1 MLLTEK
7 DWLISYSSN
16 ENNPIADFYIPAL
29 ECAVKYDRKSGFF
42 NSAILSKVAQG
53 LEIMIYNEG
62 QMRLIMGCEFSE
74 DDLQAISKGY
84 ELKERLNSRL
94 DIELKAPENLIQ
106 LKHFEIL
113 SWLIANNFLEIKIAI
128 PLQNNGLP
136 EQLNRHKLFHE
147 KTGIFTDK
155 EENKI
160 AFSGSNNESLGGWQS
175 NVESFH
181 VYCSWEGERDLQRV
195 NEEQFRFDQLWNN
208 LAPNVKVF
216 AMPEAIKN
224 KLLYYNPHYKLIWS
238 KEFKTLAIKNEE
250 SINDVQLTINNEELR
265 VNNKQLNNNE
275 ELNNNVQYKQR
286 ELEINNISN
295 IENNIEEKAN
305 LTAEE
310 IETEK
315 EKFAPL
321 LNIHNHEGCLAYCLE
336 SIPVK
341 PWIHQRKILLKFIAD
356 FPTSALICDEV
367 GLGKTISTG
376 IIVRYLLISRQVQRV
391 LILAPASVQSQWH
404 EELKEKFNLHFWS
417 YSKGVFTNPD
427 GKTITPINNIWNEVD
442 LVLASSHLVRQGSR
456 SQELLQAKDW
466 DLVVVDEAHHA
477 RRRNPSQREDH
488 PNRLLSLLRELK
500 AKTKSLLLLT
510 ATPMQLDTVEVF
522 DLLHLVGLK
531 GLWQY
536 QDNFCNYFDSLPL
549 PVNDLRL
556 NFWQS
561 LAVDYFQQGGKAC
574 AIFEQYLQQ
583 KNRLLLYSLKDTWE
597 RGRSIVNPRK
607 VCQNQEFIDTSKQFL
622 TINTPLKDLM
632 FRHTRETLR
641 EYYRRGILKY
651 PIPNRLVFDNLIVLN
666 PINEIPLYQAV
677 SDYVRHFYNLAQKQ
691 NRKGLGFLMTLYRRR
706 LTSSFYALK
715 KSLERRLEG
724 ISITDDDLMD
734 LDDADDNIIE
744 GLEEY
749 YKVTDPA
756 EIEYLENILRQ
767 CEQMGEDT
775 KLSHY
780 LTLLRQELMNRETV
794 ITFFQYTDTM
804 DYVRET
810 LVQLYGNQVA
820 CYSGRGGELYENG
833 RWKVVKKEVIKRLF
847 TMNNEELIMNNDK
860 SINNKQSTINDQK
873 LPNIKI
879 LLCTK
884 SASEGLNLQTC
895 GVLFQYSCPWN
906 PMQIEQQIGRL
917 DRIGQIHPTIHI
929 HNFYYDG
936 TVEAKV
942 YQKLRSRINAFETV
956 VGNLQPILAQVPT
969 FIEQAVM
976 AADPEE
982 EGVLLSKLENLLDN
996 PPIRPDLSQIVAM
1009 NVDAD
1014 LQLVT
1019 QKIPPNPLPPEKI
1032 EQIFTQSRWL
1042 QSQGIIFEA
1051 QENKIWL
1058 LKWQKSTYHVTFYP
1072 DVYEEYPSVKLMSL
1086 GEPLVEKLLSLLC
1099 L

>member
-1 MLLTEK
+1 
-7 DWLISYSSN
+7 
-16 ENNPIADFYIPAL
+16 
-29 ECAVKYDRKSGFF
+29 
-42 NSAILSKVAQG
+42 
-53 LEIMIYNEG
+53 
-62 QMRLIMGCEFSE
+62 
-74 DDLQAISKGY
+74 
-84 ELKERLNSRL
+84 
-94 DIELKAPENLIQ
+94 
-106 LKHFEIL
+106 
-113 SWLIANNFLEIKIAI
+113 
-128 PLQNNGLP
+128 
-136 EQLNRHKLFHE
+136 
-147 KTGIFTDK
+147 
-155 EENKI
+155 
-160 AFSGSNNESLGGWQS
+160 
-175 NVESFH
+175 
-181 VYCSWEGERDLQRV
+181 
-195 NEEQFRFDQLWNN
+195 
-208 LAPNVKVF
+208 
-216 AMPEAIKN
+216 MPEAIK
-224 KLLYYNPHYKLIWS
+224 KKLIHYTPNYKPVWS
-238 KEFKTLAIKNEE
+238 KEFEILTINNEELTINNEE
-250 SINDVQLTINNEELR
+250 SINNVQLTINNEESINNKELINNVELT
-265 VNNKQLNNNE
+265 VNNKELINND
-275 ELNNNVQYKQR
+275 QHKQR
-286 ELEINNISN
+286 ELKENNIYN
-295 IENNIEEKAN
+295 IENNIEKKAN

-310 IETEK
+310 IEKEK
-315 EKFAPL
+315 EKFASL
-321 LNIHNHEGCLAYCLE
+321 LDIHNHEGCLAYCLE

-356 FPTSALICDEV
+356 FPTSALISDEV

-391 LILAPASVQSQWH
+391 LILAPKSVQSQWH
-404 EELKEKFNLHFWS
+404 EELREKFNLHFWS

-442 LVLASSHLVRQGSR
+442 LVLASSHLARQGSR

-477 RRRNPSQREDH
+477 RRRNPSQREDN
-488 PNRLLSLLRELK
+488 PNRLLALLRELK
-500 AKTKSLLLLT
+500 TKTKSLLLLT

-536 QDNFCNYFDSLPL
+536 QDNFCDYFDGLPL

-561 LAVDYFQQGGKAC
+561 LTVDYFQQGGKPC

-583 KNRLLLYSLKDTWE
+583 NNRLLLYSLKDTWE

-641 EYYRRGILKY
+641 EYYRRGILDK
-651 PIPNRLVFDNLIVLN
+651 PIPNRIVFDNSIVLN

-677 SDYVRHFYNLAQKQ
+677 SDYVRHFYNLAQQQ
-691 NRKGLGFLMTLYRRR
+691 NRFGLGFLMTLYRRR
-706 LTSSFYALK
+706 LTSSFYAIK

-734 LDDADDNIIE
+734 LDDADDHIIE
-744 GLEEY
+744 GLEGY
-749 YKVTDPA
+749 FQATDPA
-756 EIEYLENILRQ
+756 EIEYLEAILQQ
-767 CEQMGEDT
+767 CEQTGEDT

-804 DYVRET
+804 DYVRDT

-847 TMNNEELIMNNDK
+847 TMNNEELIINNERG
-860 SINNKQSTINDQK
+860 INNKQSKINEQK

-982 EGVLLSKLENLLDN
+982 EGVLLSELENLLDN
-996 PPIRPDLSQIVAM
+996 PPIRPDLEQMTAI
-1009 NVDAD
+1009 NVSAD
-1014 LQLVT
+1014 LQLVN
-1019 QKIPPNPLPPEKI
+1019 QKIPPNPLPPKKV

-1042 QSQGIIFEA
+1042 QSQGITFQDKDDDETLLWHL
-1051 QENKIWL
+1051 EDCSLSDRIWL
-1058 LKWQKSTYHVTFYP
+1058 LTWKTQTYHVTFYP
-1072 DVYEEYPSVKLMSL
+1072 EVYEEYPSVKLMSL
-1086 GEPLVEKLLSLLC
+1086 GEPLVEKLLSLV
-1099 L
+1099 

>member
-1 MLLTEK
+1 MTLLLVEK

-16 ENNPIADFYIPAL
+16 ENNPIVDFYIPAL
-29 ECAVKYDRKSGFF
+29 ECAIKYDRKSGFF

-53 LEIMIYNEG
+53 LEIMIYNQG

-84 ELKERLNSRL
+84 ELKERLNNRL
-94 DIELKAPENLIQ
+94 DIEFKAPENLIQ

-128 PLQNNGLP
+128 PLQKNGLP

-155 EENKI
+155 EGNKI
-160 AFSGSNNESLGGWQS
+160 AFSGSNNESLGGWQT

-195 NEEQFRFDQLWNN
+195 NEEEYRFEQLWHN
-208 LAPNVKVF
+208 LAPNVKIFDIPTAV
-216 AMPEAIKN
+216 KN
-224 KLLYYNPHYKLIWS
+224 KLLRYTPK
-238 KEFKTLAIKNEE
+238 
-250 SINDVQLTINNEELR
+250 SINLMNNAQLIISDKESTINNEKVR
-265 VNNKQLNNNE
+265 VNNKQLNNSQELSNNE
-275 ELNNNVQYKQR
+275 QHKPG
-286 ELEINNISN
+286 ELEENNISN
-295 IENNIEEKAN
+295 NESNIEDKFN

-310 IETEK
+310 IEAEK
-315 EKFAPL
+315 EKFASL

-356 FPTSALICDEV
+356 FPTSALISDEV
-367 GLGKTISTG
+367 GLGKTVSTG
-376 IIVRYLLISRQVQRV
+376 IIVRYLLISRQVQRI
-391 LILAPASVQSQWH
+391 LILTPKSVQSQWH
-404 EELKEKFNLHFWS
+404 EELREKFNLHFWS

-442 LVLASSHLVRQGSR
+442 LVLASSHLVRQGSH
-456 SQELLQAKDW
+456 SQDLLQAKDW

-477 RRRNPSQREDH
+477 RRRNPQRRENT
-488 PNRLLSLLRELK
+488 PNCLLDLLQQLRE
-500 AKTKSLLLLT
+500 KTKSLLLLT
-510 ATPMQLDTVEVF
+510 ATPMQLDTIEVF
-522 DLLHLVGLK
+522 DLLNLVGLK

-536 QDNFCNYFDSLPL
+536 QDNFCDYFDSLPESVSEL
-549 PVNDLRL
+549 KL

-561 LAVDYFQQGGKAC
+561 LAVDYFQQGGKPC

-583 KNRLLLYSLKDTWE
+583 NNRLLLYSLKDTWE
-597 RGRSIVNPRK
+597 RGRAIVNPRK

-622 TINTPLKDLM
+622 TVNTPLKDLM

-641 EYYRRGILKY
+641 EYYRRGILDK
-651 PIPNRLVFDNLIVLN
+651 PIPNRIVFDNAIALN
-666 PINEIPLYQAV
+666 PINEIRLYQAV
-677 SDYVRHFYNLAQKQ
+677 SDYVRHFYNLAQQQ

-706 LTSSFYALK
+706 LTSSFYAIQ

-744 GLEEY
+744 GLEQY
-749 YKVTDPA
+749 YKTTDPA

-780 LTLLRQELMNRETV
+780 LTLLRQELTQREKV

-810 LVQLYGNQVA
+810 LVQLYGSQVA

-833 RWKVVKKEVIKRLF
+833 KWKVVKKEVIKKLF
-847 TMNNEELIMNNDK
+847 T
-860 SINNKQSTINDQK
+860 INNNKESIINNQK
-873 LPNIKI
+873 LPDIKI

-982 EGVLLSKLENLLDN
+982 EGVLLSELEELLDN
-996 PPIRPDLSQIVAM
+996 PPIRPDFNQIVAM

-1014 LQLVT
+1014 LKLVK
-1019 QKIPPNPLPPEKI
+1019 QKIPPNPLPPEKV

-1051 QENKIWL
+1051 QENKKWL
-1058 LKWQKSTYHVTFYP
+1058 LRWQKLIYHVTFYP
-1072 DVYEEYPSVKLMSL
+1072 DVYEEYLSIKLMSL
-1086 GEPLVEKLLSLLC
+1086 GEPLVEKLLSLFL
-1099 L
+1099 

>member
-1 MLLTEK
+1 MTLLLVEK

-29 ECAVKYDRKSGFF
+29 ECAIKYDRKSGFF

-53 LEIMIYNEG
+53 LEVMVYNEG

-84 ELKERLNSRL
+84 ELKERLNSCLNRQL
-94 DIELKAPENLIQ
+94 LEPENLIE

-128 PLQNNGLP
+128 PLQKNGLP

-155 EENKI
+155 EGNKI
-160 AFSGSNNESLGGWQS
+160 AFSGSNNESLGGWET

-181 VYCSWEGERDLQRV
+181 VYCAWEGERDLQRV
-195 NEEQFRFDQLWNN
+195 NEEQFRFDQLWDN

-216 AMPEAIKN
+216 DIPTAIKT
-224 KLLYYNPHYKLIWS
+224 KLLRYTPKNKPILINSEKLVNNVELTVNN
-238 KEFKTLAIKNEE
+238 KEL
-250 SINDVQLTINNEELR
+250 INNE
-265 VNNKQLNNNE
+265 
-275 ELNNNVQYKQR
+275 QYKER
-286 ELEINNISN
+286 ELEENNISN
-295 IENNIEEKAN
+295 IEEKVN

-310 IETEK
+310 IEAEK

-321 LNIHNHEGCLAYCLE
+321 LDIHNHEGCLAYCLE

-356 FPTSALICDEV
+356 FPTSALISDEV

-391 LILAPASVQSQWH
+391 LILAPKSVQSQWH
-404 EELKEKFNLHFWS
+404 EELREKFNLHFWS

-442 LVLASSHLVRQGSR
+442 LVLASSHLARQGSR

-477 RRRNPSQREDH
+477 RRRNPSQREDN
-488 PNRLLSLLRELK
+488 PNRLLALLRELK

-510 ATPMQLDTVEVF
+510 ATPMQLDTIEVF
-522 DLLHLVGLK
+522 DLLNLVGLK

-536 QDNFCNYFDSLPL
+536 QDNFCDYFDSLPL

-561 LAVDYFQQGGKAC
+561 LTVDYFQQGGKPC

-583 KNRLLLYSLKDTWE
+583 NNRLLLYSLKDTWE
-597 RGRSIVNPRK
+597 KGKLITPWRCASVNPRK

-651 PIPNRLVFDNLIVLN
+651 PIPNRLVFDNAIILN

-677 SDYVRHFYNLAQKQ
+677 SDYVRHFYNLAQQQ
-691 NRKGLGFLMTLYRRR
+691 NRFGLGFLMTLYRRR
-706 LTSSFYALK
+706 LTSSFYAIK

-744 GLEEY
+744 GLEGY
-749 YKVTDPA
+749 FQATDPA

-804 DYVRET
+804 DYVRDT

-847 TMNNEELIMNNDK
+847 TMNNEQLI
-860 SINNKQSTINDQK
+860 INNEGLINSKQSTINNER

-917 DRIGQIHPTIHI
+917 DRIGQIHPTIRI

-982 EGVLLSKLENLLDN
+982 EGVLLSELENLLDN
-996 PPIRPDLSQIVAM
+996 PPIRPDLEQMTAI
-1009 NVDAD
+1009 NVSAD
-1014 LQLVT
+1014 LQLVN
-1019 QKIPPNPLPPEKI
+1019 QKIPPNPLPPKKV

-1042 QSQGIIFEA
+1042 QSQGITFQDKDDDETLLWHL
-1051 QENKIWL
+1051 EDCSLSDRIWL

-1072 DVYEEYPSVKLMSL
+1072 EVYEEHPSVKLMSL
-1086 GEPLVEKLLSLLC
+1086 GEPLVEKLLSLFL
-1099 L
+1099 